1 MSSPEVPSE
10 FHGWCAV
17 SKDSIEGKF
26 VWQEYEPKA
35 FADDDVDIRIMYC
48 GVCASDLHTA
58 SGGWGEVDYPQ
69 VVGHEIVG
77 EVVRAG
83 SEVKARQGRRHRRRG
98 SAERLVSRADR
109 PQYCDENLVGTYNG
123 RYSREGPGKGPK
135 SYGGYADYHHA
146 PSHFVVKIP
155 DGLDHAIAAPML
167 CGGVTV
173 YSPLVQYGAGKT
185 AKDVGIVGI
194 GGLGCVDHFG
204 LLFAKALGA
213 NVTAIS
219 HSESKKADA
228 EKMGATRFIATH
240 SGSDDDF
247 APYKRSLDLIICTT
261 NDASMPLIG
270 YLSLLRPGGN
280 LILVGAPEGPVAR
293 ELPALPFL
301 LGGVS
306 LGGSAI
312 GSPSTIKEMLELA
325 AKQNIKSWIEKRP
338 MEDVNKLSSPAASD
352 WALCCRSYVLVN
364 TKNGGKL

>member
-83 SEVKARQGRRHRRRG
+83 SEVKARQAQND
-98 SAERLVSRADR
+98 SCLECV
-109 PQYCDENLVGTYNG
+109 QCKYCDENLVGTYNG

-194 GGLGCVDHFG
+194 GGLGC
-204 LLFAKALGA
+204 ALGA

-338 MEDVNKLSSPAASD
+338 MEAS
-352 WALCCRSYVLVN
+352 APLRFFCAHERRSYASSR
-364 TKNGGKL
+364 